1 MNEPQKF
8 SLAVS
13 HPARFP
19 LAPFMIVP
27 QQVKQS
33 VDQQPV
39 DFPPDRLSRFARLT
53 LGDGKGNHDVPEHMA
68 LDQAER
74 SLPKGEGEHVR
85 GPVLAA
91 IAPVQ
96 GPHGPVPDKQNAQF
110 RVRQSQ
116 GAQKLLKARPY
127 IPLR

>member
-1 MNEPQKF
+1 MF

-13 HPARFP
+13 HSARFP

-39 DFPPDRLSRFARLT
+39 DFPPNRLPRFARLT
-53 LGDGKGNHDVPEHMA
+53 LGDGKGNHDVPEQVT
-68 LDQAER
+68 LDLEKLP
-74 SLPKGEGEHVR
+74 LPKGEREHVR

-96 GPHGPVPDKQNAQF
+96 GSHGPVPDKQNAQF
-110 RVRQSQ
+110 GVLQPQRM
-116 GAQKLLKARPY
+116 QKLLKARPY
-127 IPLR
+127 VPLR